1 MSKYFLE
8 RGVVFSSEKDCYCC
22 RNVFKLKMTVYSVLI
37 NIYIY
42 IYILNTYTEGEK
54 NREKERVC
62 GYVVGRNLFR

>member
-1 MSKYFLE
+1 MKLRKAVVETFL
-8 RGVVFSSEKDCYCC
+8 
-22 RNVFKLKMTVYSVLI
+22 NLKMTVYSVLI
-37 NIYIY
+37 NIYIYIY